1 MKIMKKS
8 FMYAKTVVNNRK
20 KWYVKYIQILPAPSE
35 RATEN
40 IGKGFHY

>member
-1 MKIMKKS
+1 MKKL
-8 FMYAKTVVNNRK
+8 FRYTKIAANNRK

-35 RATEN
+35 RATQN